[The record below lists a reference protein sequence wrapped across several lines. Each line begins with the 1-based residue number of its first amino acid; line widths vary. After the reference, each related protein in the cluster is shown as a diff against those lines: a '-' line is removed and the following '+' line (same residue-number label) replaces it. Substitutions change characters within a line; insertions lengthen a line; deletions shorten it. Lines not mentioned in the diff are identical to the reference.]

1 MVFEAA
7 NTSVVTGGIFFTL
20 PGILNGTSALL
31 LTFDDHEVRKILAKC
46 RNVLDYIPVA
56 EVVESLPDT
65 VTYIKNLSPGL
76 LHMAKAVDNRIPDL
90 THQNHAELLQKHVTS
105 VKELATNLPNSMRAY
120 VTALQKNSE

>member
-1 MVFEAA
+1 M
-7 NTSVVTGGIFFTL
+7 
-20 PGILNGTSALL
+20 
-31 LTFDDHEVRKILAKC
+31 LTFDDHEVRKILVKC

-76 LHMAKAVDNRIPDL
+76 LQMAKAVDNRIPDL
-90 THQNHAELLQKHVTS
+90 THVTHAELLQKHVAS

-120 VTALQKNSE
+120 ISASQKNSNDVLKYFFCNF